1 MSAPSGGALRRF
13 GRRIRFRIFWIVVAF
28 GVGASSTWY
37 FREDIFGL
45 LLAPAKGKLSPWD
58 LPIFTGP
65 TEMLSATIS
74 LAIKGGM
81 VVVFPV
87 LVFSIYG
94 MAKPLLGQKQRRFA
108 VVFLPAILLCY
119 LGGAA
124 FAYFVMLPTGMKFLL
139 NFGTN
144 IAVPMIRISE
154 YMSIVTALLFW
165 LGVVFEIPLVMF
177 LLAKLRLVSRRR
189 FKRFRKYVP
198 FAAFFL
204 GAIITPTLD
213 AVNQTLV
220 AVPIIML
227 YEFGLFLAW
236 IAEGGTR
243 RLKQRAKAVATS
255 IVRRPVIAF
264 RVGRGWTRRTVRL
277 WRRPRRSS

>member
-1 MSAPSGGALRRF
+1 MSAPKNRGAIQRF
-13 GRRIRFRIFWIVVAF
+13 GRKIRVRVFWIVVAF
-28 GVGASSTWY
+28 GVGASATWY
-37 FREDIFGL
+37 FREAIFEL
-45 LLAPAKGKLSPWD
+45 LLAPAKGKLSPWG
-58 LPIFTGP
+58 LPVFTSP

-81 VVVFPV
+81 VVAFPV

-94 MAKPLLGQKQRRFA
+94 LAKPLLGHKQRRFA

-139 NFGTN
+139 HFGTN

-177 LLAKLRLVSRRR
+177 LLAKLRVVSRSR

-204 GAIITPTLD
+204 GAIITPTFD
-213 AVNQTLV
+213 ALNQTMV
-220 AVPIIML
+220 AVPIIVL

-236 IAEGGTR
+236 LAEGGHR
-243 RLKQRAKAVATS
+243 SMMKKATGHLRQFWS
-255 IVRRPVIAF
+255 
-264 RVGRGWTRRTVRL
+264 G
-277 WRRPRRSS
+277 